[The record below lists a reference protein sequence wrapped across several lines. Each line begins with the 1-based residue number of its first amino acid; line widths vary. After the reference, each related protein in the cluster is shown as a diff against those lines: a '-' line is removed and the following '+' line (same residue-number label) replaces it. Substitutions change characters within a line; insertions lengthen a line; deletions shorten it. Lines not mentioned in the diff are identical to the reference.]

1 MRLIAFGGD
10 DRMLGAV
17 DAARR
22 AGWETLHIR
31 DEAPQEPLR
40 ADAVLLPWPH
50 SFREGRLVG
59 GGLAQAQVLAML
71 PPCRVLLRGSGA
83 EDAAL
88 TRAERVIDP
97 GQDEAFVQVNA
108 ELTAEGAIAC
118 AMQRPGR
125 ALRGA
130 TCLVTG
136 FGRIGQALTVRLTA
150 LGAFV
155 IVCARSEKQM
165 QAAHALGAHPVP
177 LAQIA
182 SACAQAE
189 VIWNTVPARIL
200 GENALE
206 RVGRDAQIIELASPP
221 YGADPELAARMGVA
235 FTVEGGLPGR
245 YAPLDAG
252 AALFDAL
259 QRAMTELKGGRANG

>member
-1 MRLIAFGGD
+1 MKRLTRFFLPTLLAL
-10 DRMLGAV
+10 LG
-17 DAARR
+17 
-22 AGWETLHIR
+22 I
-31 DEAPQEPLR
+31 P
-40 ADAVLLPWPH
+40 
-50 SFREGRLVG
+50 
-59 GGLAQAQVLAML
+59 GLTQAQVMGMI

-83 EDAAL
+83 EDVSP
-88 TRAERVIDP
+88 TQAERVIDP

-125 ALRGA
+125 ALRGS

-136 FGRIGQALTVRLTA
+136 FGRIGRALTVRLTA
-150 LGAFV
+150 LGTFV

-189 VIWNTVPARIL
+189 LIFGTVPARIL
-200 GENALE
+200 GEDALE
-206 RVGRDAQIIELASPP
+206 RIGRDAQIIELASPP
-221 YGADPELAARMGVA
+221 YGADPELAARMAVA
-235 FTVEGGLPGR
+235 VTGEGGLPGR

-252 AALFDAL
+252 AALFEVL
-259 QRAMTELKGGRANG
+259 QRAMTGIEGGKSDG